1 MVPLRFLSEEM
12 GYTVE
17 WDEETRMATI
27 TTPLVSRMAKAE
39 TTDVFGE
46 WIR

>member
-1 MVPLRFLSEEM
+1 RLVGDKTMVPLRFLSEEM

-27 TTPLVSRMAKAE
+27 TAPNL
-39 TTDVFGE
+39 
-46 WIR
+46 